1 MVKENTFLI
10 YSKGKPAM
18 IKGISIS
25 SKQKHQMMVPITD
38 LNHPVAIDYDLEEQY
53 IYYSDVHK

>member
-1 MVKENTFLI
+1 MVKESTFLI

-18 IKGISIS
+18 IKGISTS

-38 LNHPVAIDYDLEEQY
+38 LNHPVAIDYDLKEQY